1 MPKHRE
7 VILAPKAL
15 EMMEAAHPSAE
26 EREAIRNV
34 LTDLGAS
41 LAHSFQIAFMNPPT
55 YRIDAGRF
63 RIHFRYNQREV
74 QVGFIGVY

>member
-1 MPKHRE
+1 MAKRRE

-15 EMMEAAHPSAE
+15 ERMEAAHPSE
-26 EREAIRNV
+26 QERDAIRNV
-34 LTDLGAS
+34 LTDLGADLS
-41 LAHSFQIAFMNPPT
+41 HSYRIAFMNPPT

-63 RIHFRYNQREV
+63 RIHFRYDERQV